1 MRSCKDV
8 QDMAWAEHGLKDR
21 RDGKVLWAE
30 W

>member
-8 QDMAWAEHGLKDR
+8 QDMAWAEHDL
-21 RDGKVLWAE
+21 RDGHDGEVLWAK